1 VLRRKLIAAAF
12 AAAPLLLAPLGAA
25 AQAQDKSTSTATT
38 TAPAG
43 AGVTETSGIK
53 FDNEL
58 TTSRGN
64 KLVLNGAGTRY
75 KFVIKV
81 YAAGLY
87 LPAKAN
93 TLDAVVDT
101 SKPRLFKVVMLRD
114 IDGNELGKLFT
125 DGMQKNSSRDEF
137 MKAIPGTIRMG
148 EIFAERKK
156 LASGDNFTID
166 WVPGTGS
173 VIAVNGKVVG
183 EPIKEPE
190 FFSSLMKIWMG
201 KSPADANLKEALL
214 GGKPA
219 Y

>member
-1 VLRRKLIAAAF
+1 MLRRKLIAAVI
-12 AAAPLLLAPLGAA
+12 AAAPLLLAPIGAA
-25 AQAQDKSTSTATT
+25 AQGP
-38 TAPAG
+38 APSG

-58 TTSRGN
+58 TTARGA

-75 KFVIKV
+75 KFVVKV

-87 LPAKAN
+87 VPARVSK
-93 TLDAVVDT
+93 LEDVVDT

-156 LASGDNFTID
+156 LSSGDNFTID

-173 VIAVNGKVVG
+173 VIAVNGKVIG

-201 KSPADANLKEALL
+201 KSPADANLKEVLL
-214 GGKPA
+214 GGKGA

>member
-1 VLRRKLIAAAF
+1 MLRRPFLAAAI
-12 AAAPLLLAPLGAA
+12 AAAPLLLAPIGAA
-25 AQAQDKSTSTATT
+25 AQT
-38 TAPAG
+38 AG
-43 AGVTETSGIK
+43 ASAGFTETSGVK

-58 TTSRGN
+58 TTARGN

-75 KFVIKV
+75 KFVVKV

-87 LPAKAN
+87 VPAKVG

-125 DGMQKNSSRDEF
+125 DGMQKNASREEF
-137 MKAIPGTIRMG
+137 TKAIPGTIRMG
-148 EIFAERKK
+148 EIFAEKKK
-156 LASGDNFTID
+156 LAAGDNFTID

-173 VIAVNGKVVG
+173 VIAVNGKVIG

-190 FFSSLMKIWMG
+190 FFSALMKIWMG
-201 KSPADANLKEALL
+201 KSPADANLKEVLL
-214 GGKPA
+214 GGKGS

>member
-1 VLRRKLIAAAF
+1 MLRRSFIAAAI
-12 AAAPLLLAPLGAA
+12 AAAPLLLTPFGAA
-25 AQAQDKSTSTATT
+25 AQA
-38 TAPAG
+38 PA
-43 AGVTETSGIK
+43 ANFTETSGIK

-87 LPAKAN
+87 VPAKVGS
-93 TLDAVVDT
+93 LDAVIDT

-125 DGMQKNSSRDEF
+125 DGMQKNASREEF
-137 MKAIPGTIRMG
+137 AKAIPGTIRMG
-148 EIFAERKK
+148 EIFAEKKK

-173 VIAVNGKVVG
+173 VIAINGKVVG

-190 FFSSLMKIWMG
+190 FFSALMKIWMG